1 VCARPYVP
9 SSPREPRLGAAFEH
23 PEGHQSRKRV
33 VAWAAAVAERL
44 RDIGLP
50 VDESAPASDAE
61 PPAPGVRVVVARV
74 DADGSRRAARGRSKE
89 GRPPRDSARADI
101 VLTIDDARVEVAA
114 ELSVAAVTAERARV
128 ADPVRAL
135 ELTTALEALPEQFAI
150 GVAGGDERSPA
161 SRATSD
167 ELRALFDRAVRE
179 QRPLWLGWSL
189 PREVAVA
196 HAALLEEQLEDAVV
210 ALGSTLAVLSSQD
223 GAATAGARA
232 GRGHRN
238 KHRRAQVDDDGRGT
252 KRRGRDRD
260 DEPDRSDEPAAE
272 AEPRESEAPH
282 RMPQRRP
289 RLSSKVRG
297 GVRPP
302 RRSETVG
309 AVDAATFEKGAKV
322 RVLEGPFSGKVGV
335 VQELDG
341 KGGARVMLGLLAV
354 RLDVRDLARYPENR
368 SRPMLS
374 SSHRK
379 PPLVRS

>member
-1 VCARPYVP
+1 M
-9 SSPREPRLGAAFEH
+9 AFGH
-23 PEGHQSRKRV
+23 PEGHESRKRV
-33 VAWAAAVAERL
+33 RAWAAVVAARL
-44 RDIGLP
+44 RDLGLS
-50 VDESAPASDAE
+50 VDDSAAASDGGADHRG
-61 PPAPGVRVVVARV
+61 AGGARVVVARIE
-74 DADGSRRAARGRSKE
+74 AEGGRHPSRGRAAERRGA
-89 GRPPRDSARADI
+89 RDLARADI

-114 ELSVAAVTAERARV
+114 ELTVAAVSVERARA

-150 GVAGGDERSPA
+150 GIAGHDERAPA
-161 SRATSD
+161 SRATSA
-167 ELRALFDRAVRE
+167 ELYALFDQAVHE

-189 PREVAVA
+189 PREVAIA

-210 ALGSTLAVLSSQD
+210 ALGATLAVLSSQD
-223 GAATAGARA
+223 GAAAAAART
-232 GRGHRN
+232 GRGQRH
-238 KHRRAQVDDDGRGT
+238 KHRRTQADDEGRGA
-252 KRRGRDRD
+252 KRRGRDRE
-260 DEPDRSDEPAAE
+260 DEPDRSEEPAAE

-282 RMPQRRP
+282 RFPQRP
-289 RLSSKVRG
+289 PKLSSKVRG
-297 GVRPP
+297 GVRAP
-302 RRSETVG
+302 RRSETAGVAAAG
-309 AVDAATFEKGAKV
+309 AAPFEKGAKV

-341 KGGARVMLGLLAV
+341 KGGVRVMLGLLAV